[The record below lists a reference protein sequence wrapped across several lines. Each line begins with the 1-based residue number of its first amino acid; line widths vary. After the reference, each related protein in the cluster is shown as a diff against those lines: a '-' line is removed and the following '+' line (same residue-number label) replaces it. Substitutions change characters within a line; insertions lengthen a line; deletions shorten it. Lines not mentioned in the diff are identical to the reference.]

1 MKKLTMFTYFD
12 FEGFMK
18 GKTLM
23 CTGVTPWKD
32 HETGSV
38 LGTKVETAIFK
49 DKTNYGPSKDGSQVT
64 NLLEKITFKVSK
76 QIDVPT
82 GVEVV
87 PVNPFAKVYG
97 EYNDKLSV
105 TADDVQVVTK

>member
-12 FEGFMK
+12 AFMK
-18 GKTLM
+18 GKVLM

-32 HETGSV
+32 HDTGAV

-64 NLLEKITFKVSK
+64 NLLEKITFKLSK

-87 PVNPFAKVYG
+87 LVNPLAKVYD

-105 TADDVQVVTK
+105 TSDDVQVVTK